1 MPQSPEERVVDVNQL
16 GCATIELPEHAF
28 DVGHLF
34 RAVVN
39 NLLSLAIRHNDEV
52 GVWLDSSEKCVY
64 FSPGATAAFAAA
76 LTRLSLEQCDQPNLE
91 NLSLLYRYD

>member
-1 MPQSPEERVVDVNQL
+1 MQPIVLTSWMRVNFSTEKVVR
-16 GCATIELPEHAF
+16 E
-28 DVGHLF
+28 
-34 RAVVN
+34 AVARLMN
-39 NLLSLAIRHNDEV
+39 NLLSLARHHDDEV